1 MMKRY
6 NKGAY
11 KVVEINNMTALRSGQ
26 MAAQAVAVKGDF
38 GNKDVLENGMILGY
52 GEVTPNG
59 GAKTLGLV
67 PYTEGAAIFLH
78 YTEELFLEGAT
89 QLNTFALEFDEEEVA
104 YPRALALNIGDVFTT
119 NNVAEGDLTKEGVF
133 VVEEG
138 LLTAV
143 GASATATGH
152 IFYGI
157 KSYLPDGETPAVE
170 FTYMGV
176 K

>member
-6 NKGAY
+6 NKGTY

-26 MAAQAVAVKGDF
+26 MAAQSVAIKTDF
-38 GNKDVLENGMILGY
+38 PEGVLENGLILGY
-52 GEVTPNG
+52 KEVTLD
-59 GAKTLGLV
+59 GAKTLGLA
-67 PYTEGAAIFLH
+67 PYTGGAAIFLH
-78 YTEELFLEGAT
+78 YTEELFVEGVT
-89 QLNTFALEFDEEEVA
+89 QLNTFALEFDEEGVA
-104 YPRALALNIGDVFTT
+104 YPRGLALNIGDVFTT
-119 NNVAEGDLTKEGVF
+119 NNVD
-133 VVEEG
+133 VVEPGYFNVVNG

-143 GASATATGH
+143 GESEPESGH

-157 KSYLPDGETPAVE
+157 KSYLPDGETEAVE

>member
-6 NKGAY
+6 NKGQY

-26 MAAQAVAVKGDF
+26 MAAQSVALKTDF
-38 GNKDVLENGMILGY
+38 TGMEVLENGLILGY
-52 GEVTPNG
+52 KEVTFD
-59 GAKTLGLV
+59 GAKTLGLA

-78 YTEELFLEGAT
+78 YTEELFLEDTT
-89 QLNTFALEFDEEEVA
+89 QLNTFAVKFDEAGVA
-104 YPRALALNIGDVFTT
+104 YPRGLALNIGDVFTT
-119 NNVAEGDLTKEGVF
+119 NNVNTEDLAKEGIF
-133 VVEEG
+133 IVENG
-138 LLTAV
+138 LLKEA
-143 GASATATGH
+143 GGLEAAGDH

-157 KSYLPDGETPAVE
+157 KSYLPDGETPAIE

>member
-6 NKGAY
+6 NKGTY

-26 MAAQAVAVKGDF
+26 MAAQVVANKKDF
-38 GNKDVLENGMILGY
+38 IGMDVLENGLILGY
-52 GEVTPNG
+52 KVDGE
-59 GAKTLGLV
+59 AKELRLA

-78 YTEELFLEGAT
+78 YTEELFLENAT
-89 QLNTFALEFDEEEVA
+89 QLNTFALEFDEEGVA
-104 YPRALALNIGDVFTT
+104 YPRGLALNIGDVFTT
-119 NNVAEGDLTKEGVF
+119 NNVAEVTEGIF
-133 VVEEG
+133 IVEDG
-138 LLTAV
+138 LLTAAGESV
-143 GASATATGH
+143 VAGDH

>member
-6 NKGAY
+6 NKGTY

-26 MAAQAVAVKGDF
+26 MAAQAAAIQEHF
-38 GNKDVLENGMILGY
+38 GNEDVLENGMILGY
-52 GEVTPNG
+52 GEVELNG
-59 GAKTLGLV
+59 ATTLGLV
-67 PYTEGAAIFLH
+67 PYEKGAAIFLH
-78 YTEELFLEGAT
+78 YTEELFVEGVT
-89 QLNTFALEFDEEEVA
+89 QLNTFALEFDEEGVA
-104 YPRALALNIGDVFTT
+104 YPRGLALNIGDVFTT
-119 NNVAEGDLTKEGVF
+119 NNVKAGDLAKEGIF
-133 VVEEG
+133 IVENG

-143 GASATATGH
+143 GELKEPAGH

>member
-6 NKGAY
+6 NKGTY

-26 MAAQAVAVKGDF
+26 MAAQTVAIKKSFPDME
-38 GNKDVLENGMILGY
+38 VLENGLILGY

-78 YTEELFLEGAT
+78 YTEELFLENAT
-89 QLNTFALEFDEEEVA
+89 QLNTFALEFEEGVA

-119 NNVAEGDLTKEGVF
+119 NNVKGDLAEGIFIVDD
-133 VVEEG
+133 G
-138 LLTAV
+138 LLTAA
-143 GASATATGH
+143 GESAVAGDH

-157 KSYLPDGETPAVE
+157 KSYLPDGETAAIE

>member
-6 NKGAY
+6 NKGTY

-26 MAAQAVAVKGDF
+26 MAAQAVAIKGDF
-38 GNKDVLENGMILGY
+38 GNEDVLENGMILGY
-52 GEVTPNG
+52 GEVELNG
-59 GAKTLGLV
+59 ATTLGLV
-67 PYTEGAAIFLH
+67 PYEKGAAIFLH
-78 YTEELFLEGAT
+78 YTEELFLENAT
-89 QLNTFALEFDEEEVA
+89 QLNTFALDFDEAGVA
-104 YPRALALNIGDVFTT
+104 FPRGLALNIGDVFTT
-119 NNVAEGDLTKEGVF
+119 NNVAGVAEGFF
-133 VVEEG
+133 VVKNG

-143 GASATATGH
+143 VGEAEAGSH

>member
-6 NKGAY
+6 NKGTY

-26 MAAQAVAVKGDF
+26 MAAQAVAKKADF
-38 GNKDVLENGMILGY
+38 GDKDVLENGMILGY
-52 GEVTPNG
+52 KVDEK
-59 GAKTLGLV
+59 AKTLGLA

-78 YTEELFLEGAT
+78 YTEELFVEGVT
-89 QLNTFALEFDEEEVA
+89 QLNTFALEFDEEGVA
-104 YPRALALNIGDVFTT
+104 YPRGLALNIGDVFTT
-119 NNVAEGDLTKEGVF
+119 NNVKEEDLEKEGIF
-133 VVEEG
+133 IVENG

-143 GASATATGH
+143 GELEAAGNH

>member
-6 NKGAY
+6 NKGTY

-26 MAAQAVAVKGDF
+26 MAAQAVAIRDDF
-38 GNKDVLENGMILGY
+38 PREVVENGLILGY
-52 GEVTPNG
+52 KEVTLD
-59 GAKTLGLV
+59 GAKTLGLA

-78 YTEELFLEGAT
+78 YTEELFLENAT
-89 QLNTFALEFDEEEVA
+89 QLNTFALEFDEAGVA
-104 YPRALALNIGDVFTT
+104 YPRGLALNIGDVFTT
-119 NNVAEGDLTKEGVF
+119 NNVAGVTEGIF
-133 VVEEG
+133 IVEDG
-138 LLTAV
+138 LLTAA
-143 GASATATGH
+143 GESAVAGDH

>member
-6 NKGAY
+6 NKGTY

-26 MAAQAVAVKGDF
+26 MAAQAVAIKTDF
-38 GNKDVLENGMILGY
+38 PGMDVLENGLILGY
-52 GEVTPNG
+52 KEVTLD
-59 GAKTLGLV
+59 GAKALGLA

-78 YTEELFLEGAT
+78 YTEELFLENAT
-89 QLNTFALEFDEEEVA
+89 QLNTFALDFDEAGVA
-104 YPRALALNIGDVFTT
+104 FPRGLALNIGDVFTT
-119 NNVAEGDLTKEGVF
+119 NNVNAEDLTKEGNFIVDN
-133 VVEEG
+133 G

-143 GASATATGH
+143 AELEEAAGH
-152 IFYGI
+152 TFYGI
-157 KSYLPDGETPAVE
+157 RSYLPDGETPAVE